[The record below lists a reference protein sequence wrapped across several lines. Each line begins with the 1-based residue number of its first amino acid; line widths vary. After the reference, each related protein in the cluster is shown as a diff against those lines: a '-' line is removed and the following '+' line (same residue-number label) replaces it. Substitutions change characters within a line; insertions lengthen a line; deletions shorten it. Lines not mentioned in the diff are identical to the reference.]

1 MRRRQVLAALGALL
15 PAGCLGAKRPDT
27 SAGGVRTEGDA
38 PRLTATPT
46 ATPEPTDT
54 PEPEPTATPEPTDTP
69 EPEPSDDEI
78 ETGDE
83 AIERVQSEFAAAVEA
98 YTGDEDGDLT
108 DVSVSNRGFDVR
120 AVLLAVDGVQRELA
134 AAEAA
139 AVTDDQRDTVADLRV
154 AERFLTRAALAH
166 SYFVESVDRLDAAR
180 AAFSEGLDEVEAA
193 EDRFDATL
201 DRGSENV
208 STLKNDVDADPVA
221 AAEPFDDETYDETVT
236 ALESVRSVF
245 ESASSGLDRMVQ
257 GLDEL
262 EEAREEEDDGDDD
275 EAEELSDEAIELF
288 DEGWEF
294 FDDAVDAADDIEADG
309 LESLLE
315 ELREIADEKYLAAED
330 LHEEVS

>member
-27 SAGGVRTEGDA
+27 STGGVRTEGSA
-38 PRLTATPT
+38 PQLTATPT

-54 PEPEPTATPEPTDTP
+54 PEPTATPEPTDTP
-69 EPEPSDDEI
+69 EPGPSDDEV
-78 ETGDE
+78 EAGDD
-83 AIERVQSEFAAAVEA
+83 AIERVQSEFADAVEA
-98 YTGDEDGDLT
+98 YTGDDDGALT
-108 DVSVSNRGFDVR
+108 DVSVSNREFDVR
-120 AVLLAVDGVQRELA
+120 AVLLAIDAVQHELA

-139 AVTDDQRDTVADLRV
+139 AVTDDQHDTVSDLRV

-180 AAFSEGLDEVEAA
+180 AAFSEELDEVETA

-201 DRGSENV
+201 DRGSESV
-208 STLKNDVDADPVA
+208 STLKNDVDAEPVA
-221 AAEPFDDETYDETVT
+221 AADPFDDETYDETVS
-236 ALESVRSVF
+236 AFESVRSVL

-262 EEAREEEDDGDDD
+262 EEAREEEDDGNDD
-275 EAEELSDEAIELF
+275 EAEELSDEALDLF

-294 FDDAVDAADDIEADG
+294 FDDAVDAADDIEADD

-315 ELREIADEKYLAAED
+315 ELREIADEKYRTADD
-330 LHEEVS
+330 LHEDVS